1 MQALDH
7 EKLQKIQDGIAELAG
22 IYLYCVD
29 ADGNAVTKLSGE
41 PKEGERLL
49 RLIGKENIE
58 ALYNRLCRSSLEDQI
73 IEDTSYE
80 NVKTAAVT
88 VRRQANHVLA
98 CLLRFR
104 KGIYK
109 AGALCGRLFTC
120 DE

>member
-1 MQALDH
+1 MKVT
-7 EKLQKIQDGIAELAG
+7 EIQDGIAELAG

-73 IEDTSYE
+73 IEDTSYG
-80 NVKTAAVT
+80 NVK
-88 VRRQANHVLA
+88 QQ
-98 CLLRFR
+98 LLR
-104 KGIYK
+104 
-109 AGALCGRLFTC
+109 
-120 DE
+120 